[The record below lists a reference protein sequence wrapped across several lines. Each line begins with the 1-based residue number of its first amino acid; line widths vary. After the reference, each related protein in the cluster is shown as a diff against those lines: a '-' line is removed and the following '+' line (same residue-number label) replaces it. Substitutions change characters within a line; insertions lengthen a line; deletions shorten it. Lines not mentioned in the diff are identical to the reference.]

1 MSKHNPENPNGGL
14 AFKKHLSP
22 KGDDIL
28 DDCQTRLWALKS
40 EIAGLSGLL
49 RNVASCDFSSEEF
62 MGLGLSL
69 ERFGKRLDKISNK
82 LSRVIES

>member
-22 KGDDIL
+22 KGDEIL
-28 DDCQTRLWALKS
+28 DNCQTRIWALRS